1 MPFSL
6 LSAGVKTSRGQEEEE
21 TRSRCIVWEMRLDL
35 MHSPGS
41 SNQAISPS
49 RELVLLLSKTFFSV
63 VVTVFV
69 VVDFMT
75 GKFGLSETLFS

>member
-1 MPFSL
+1 
-6 LSAGVKTSRGQEEEE
+6 
-21 TRSRCIVWEMRLDL
+21 

-63 VVTVFV
+63 VVTGFV